1 MGDICKNRT
10 TSPSSRVNGLRHSFG
25 TLKVLVATDA
35 KAPRRATNQGG
46 EFKGC
51 GQVLYYCQNYDGIDG
66 CNIRLVRDSN
76 KACPILNQ
84 LSVAPLSFFRG

>member
-10 TSPSSRVNGLRHSFG
+10 TSPSSRVEGLRHSFG

-35 KAPRRATNQGG
+35 KAPRRATNLGG
-46 EFKGC
+46 EF
-51 GQVLYYCQNYDGIDG
+51 LYYCQNYDGIDG